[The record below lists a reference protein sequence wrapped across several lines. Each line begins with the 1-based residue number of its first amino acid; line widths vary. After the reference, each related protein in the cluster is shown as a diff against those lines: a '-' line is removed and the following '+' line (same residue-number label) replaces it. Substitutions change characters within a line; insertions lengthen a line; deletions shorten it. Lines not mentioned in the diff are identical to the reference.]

1 MNYDKI
7 KKTISRQ
14 LKELRKNN
22 KETQKNLASA
32 IGISTENLAKIEQ
45 GKTNLTLENLSQI
58 VEHYHVSYDYICKGD
73 DSGTL
78 LEHLESF
85 ISIKYRT
92 VTVGVQQFK
101 YPVLQINQPL
111 LYYLLQSAHIEQ
123 DITLPDNVK
132 ECWIKEEQKKFYSH
146 IDKNNF
152 NQCSD
157 LVLVNEQLIYP
168 DEKKVDWKQSDLL
181 GEIDRQINSASF
193 K

>member
-132 ECWIKEEQKKFYSH
+132 EFWIKEEQKKSEQQLYLEEHFEEVDNKLQDLREKMEQRKN
-146 IDKNNF
+146 DK
-152 NQCSD
+152 
-157 LVLVNEQLIYP
+157 
-168 DEKKVDWKQSDLL
+168 K
-181 GEIDRQINSASF
+181 SF
-193 K
+193 FKIFSN